1 MKKSVDNTVSAE
13 LLAAYLDG
21 NATEQESQMVLDA
34 LTEDAELRELMR
46 ISQSVDMD
54 LGLQHKECE
63 IIPMTAMAASCD
75 EGCYCSLECEKYI
88 LRRLDVPFDEQQLL
102 EEAIHRGWQKEEGT
116 ALHNVGRHLEGKGLI
131 VARQYKCTIED
142 ISSALENREY
152 VIVAVDGGELIGDK
166 RCELK
171 EDILVGEIPDHTVVI
186 LSYDKM
192 RQEITIFDP
201 NSPNAEDT
209 YPICQFEDAWTDS
222 KNYLVTIN
230 TRDMK
235 TYNPKPIDLSDVELT
250 EDLNELREAIA
261 ENAHDVWAVER
272 QAQGWT
278 YGEQRDD
285 NKKETPCMVPY
296 SQLPDSEKKFD
307 RDMAMNTLKL
317 VRKLGYDL
325 VKREE
330 TELYKVL
337 KQRLQNSDEEFHC
350 RECGHV
356 VYKYQVFCDKCGAKL
371 DIDWTMFK
379 K

>member
-1 MKKSVDNTVSAE
+1 MKKSVNNHVSAE

-34 LTEDAELRELMR
+34 LTEDAELRELLH

-54 LGLQHKECE
+54 LGMLQKECE
-63 IIPMTAMAASCD
+63 IIPMTALAASCD
-75 EGCYCSLECEKYI
+75 EGNYCSLECEKYI
-88 LRRLDVPFDEQQLL
+88 LCKLGISFDEQQLL
-102 EEAIHRGWQKEEGT
+102 DDAIRNGWQKEEGT

-131 VARQYKCTIED
+131 VSRQYKCSLED
-142 ISSALENREY
+142 IALALENKEY
-152 VIVAVDGGELIGDK
+152 VIAAVDGGELIGDK
-166 RCELK
+166 REERY
-171 EDILVGEIPDHTVVI
+171 EDLFVGQFPDHTVVV
-186 LSYDKM
+186 LSCSPEK
-192 RQEITIFDP
+192 QEITLFDP
-201 NSPNAEDT
+201 NSPNIEDT
-209 YPICQFEDAWTDS
+209 YSIEQFENAWNDS
-222 KNYLVTIN
+222 KKYLVTIN
-230 TRDMK
+230 TKDMK

-296 SQLPDSEKKFD
+296 SQLPDSEKTFD

-317 VRKLGYDL
+317 VKKLGYDL

-330 TELYKVL
+330 TELYRVL

-350 RECGHV
+350 RRCGNV
-356 VYKYQVFCDKCGAKL
+356 IYKHQIFCDKCGL
-371 DIDWTMFK
+371 DLKMDWN
-379 K
+379 